1 MLILCNTQQNLIWNY
16 AQSVSDGWQYMH
28 VCMCIKHNC
37 SSSFNTLLQLVYV
50 LPKKKQT
57 EQLSTRTCRCRWS
70 SGIEWERWIESGI
83 QLYIHV
89 LNKCI
94 CIQSEIMFS
103 ILSYRSLG
111 WTQLIMWCVYVHT
124 YIWILKFWVSEW
136 RTKCVRCTKQMLNI
150 YNTTTLARTHTI
162 ALRYL
167 NCDWNA
173 LKAFVLM
180 KFTNHIVQHSILAC
194 WNFQCNSISHW
205 EFCTPISTY
214 SSTYCS
220 T

>member
-1 MLILCNTQQNLIWNY
+1 MQHAAEFNLKLCAERVRWVAIY
-16 AQSVSDGWQYMH
+16 A
-28 VCMCIKHNC
+28 C
-37 SSSFNTLLQLVYV
+37 VYV
-50 LPKKKQT
+50 HQTQLFIVVQHTTTACLCFAKEKTNWTTFNEDMQMQMKQWD
-57 EQLSTRTCRCRWS
+57 RM
-70 SGIEWERWIESGI
+70 WERWIESGI

-124 YIWILKFWVSEW
+124 TYMWILNFWVSEW

-162 ALRYL
+162 ALRYS

-214 SSTYCS
+214 STYCS